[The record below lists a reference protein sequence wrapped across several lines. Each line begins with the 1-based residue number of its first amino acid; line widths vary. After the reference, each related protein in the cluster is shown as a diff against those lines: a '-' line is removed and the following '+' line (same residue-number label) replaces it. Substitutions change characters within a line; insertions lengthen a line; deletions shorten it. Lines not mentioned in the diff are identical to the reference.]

1 MQKIGKFCNY
11 LNFKDAYSFLSG
23 DKILCS
29 LYFDSCPS
37 LGHLISWT
45 LPINVIGYTKNFACL
60 ICEQGFKNEKEAR
73 IIVADANQKGYAT
86 SCELKRLSK
95 FSAQMLP
102 DMCLWFVKTVV
113 VIIKST
119 VVLLYPLHKRKVI
132 ASRGGGGGEG
142 EGGEV
147 LFYIGYI
154 GICGAKGY
162 GFLAVL
168 VWNRVSISTI
178 LVWNR
183 VWFVHSSLELCV
195 FFRRSYFFIIRR

>member
-132 ASRGGGGGEG
+132 ASRGGGGGK
-142 EGGEV
+142 GGGGRGT
-147 LFYIGYI
+147 LLYRLHRY
-154 GICGAKGY
+154 
-162 GFLAVL
+162 L
-168 VWNRVSISTI
+168 RRQ
-178 LVWNR
+178 R
-183 VWFVHSSLELCV
+183 VWFFSRFGLKQGINFDHFGLK
-195 FFRRSYFFIIRR
+195 